1 MPSGTYYT
9 ARKALQ
15 RYKAFFSYDVSDWS
29 VNIVVQSG
37 WDANEMFH
45 TNAEKFNIRSDYD
58 PNLTQ
63 YTWVEPACYESFV
76 ICFFS
81 AFIVHF
87 VHIRFRFH
95 PFIV

>member
-1 MPSGTYYT
+1 
-9 ARKALQ
+9 
-15 RYKAFFSYDVSDWS
+15 

-63 YTWVEPACYESFV
+63 YT
-76 ICFFS
+76 
-81 AFIVHF
+81 
-87 VHIRFRFH
+87 
-95 PFIV
+95 